1 MIVFAV
7 SIFLSAF
14 LLFQIQPMIGK
25 VLLPWFGGTPAVWST
40 VMLFFQV
47 LLTGGYAYAYWLM
60 GRAKKQTLIHVSM
73 IAAAIGLLVVLSFF
87 WKSPI
92 TPDASWKP
100 QNVDTPI
107 LDIFKLLIVSV
118 GLPYFL
124 LASNGPLMQAWFSR
138 VFPERSYAKLYSL
151 SNVGSLLGLLA
162 YPVLIEPTLS
172 LQNQGWM
179 WSIGFALFGSFAGW
193 IAIRNGRTAPLSRPV
208 INSVSSALPTEHRDD
223 VSGVSRQ
230 ANAVEAERPSL
241 ALFSLWIALSATAS
255 LFLLSVTNQISQE
268 VAVIPFLWIL
278 PLALYL
284 ISFILTFSGER
295 GYNRKVYSVLFIIAT
310 ILTLFVLL
318 NSTRLHVYWQIL
330 AYCFLLFTACM
341 LCHGELYLLRPEAD
355 HLTSFY
361 LMVSIGGAL
370 GGLFVSLIAPLIFN
384 GYWEF
389 FVGLAMA
396 TAILLSL
403 RGGTRAER
411 RAKPEVEA
419 AATGYSQSRQ
429 SPRES
434 GIASGH
440 PSTAGFATNAQP
452 SAQDGIP
459 HNDISARA
467 RFVFF
472 VFGLVTIMLVLVGT
486 YFSGSLY
493 TKRNFYGVIR
503 VREDLIGDPQ
513 RPAYLM
519 AHGITVHGLQFI
531 GMDRD
536 LPTTYYVK
544 GGGAGLAILNHP
556 RYGQGL
562 KVGMLGVGTG
572 TLAIYGQPGDAYRL
586 YEINPVVT
594 DLAEGRGGY
603 FSFVKDSQ
611 ADVTMVLGDARI
623 SLERELAESGSQQF
637 DVLALDTFSS
647 DSIPV
652 HLVTKEAF
660 ALYLD
665 HLAPDG
671 IIAAHITNLHL
682 DLQPVFWQLANYYG
696 LHMVRVNYEGDANGG
711 YASHWILLAR
721 DPALLDIPAIQDHAV
736 DLSGYSTSLK
746 LWTDDYS
753 NLFQILK

>member
-1 MIVFAV
+1 MLIFSF

-25 VLLPWFGGTPAVWST
+25 VILPWFGGTPAVWST

-60 GRAKKQTLIHVSM
+60 KRKKQTFIHVTL
-73 IAAAIGLLVVLSFF
+73 IGSSIGILILLSYI

-100 QNVDTPI
+100 QDVSAPVLN
-107 LDIFKLLIVSV
+107 IFKLLIVSV

-124 LASNGPLMQAWFSR
+124 LASNSPLMQAWFSR
-138 VFPERSYAKLYSL
+138 VYPERSYARLYSL
-151 SNVGSLLGLLA
+151 SNVGSLLGLLV
-162 YPVLIEPTLS
+162 YPVLVEPLLTLRS
-172 LQNQGWM
+172 QGWM
-179 WSIGFALFGSFAGW
+179 WSIGFVIFGILAMG
-193 IAIRNGRTAPLSRPV
+193 IAIQNGRAAPLSPPTLDSSRSGASFDFVRRNGRSSRRSGRKTPGE
-208 INSVSSALPTEHRDD
+208 SAE
-223 VSGVSRQ
+223 
-230 ANAVEAERPSL
+230 EARSTPSPSL
-241 ALFSLWIALSATAS
+241 ALFSLWIALSGTAS

-284 ISFILTFSGER
+284 LSFILTFSGER
-295 GYNRKVYSVLFIIAT
+295 GYNRKLYSVLFVVAT
-310 ILTLFVLL
+310 VLTLFVLL
-318 NSTRLHVYWQIL
+318 NSTRLHIYWQIL

-355 HLTSFY
+355 HLTGFY

-389 FVGLAMA
+389 FVGLAMTIA
-396 TAILLSL
+396 LLLSL
-403 RGGTRAER
+403 R
-411 RAKPEVEA
+411 AKR
-419 AATGYSQSRQ
+419 SNSKN
-429 SPRES
+429 
-434 GIASGH
+434 GIV
-440 PSTAGFATNAQP
+440 
-452 SAQDGIP
+452 
-459 HNDISARA
+459 ARA
-467 RFVFF
+467 RFIFF
-472 VFGLVTIMLVLVGT
+472 VFILVTGMLVLVGT

-493 TKRNFYGVIR
+493 SKRNFYGVIR
-503 VREDLIGDPQ
+503 VNEELVGDPPQ
-513 RPAYLM
+513 PAYLM

-531 GMDRD
+531 DANRD

-544 GGGAGLAILNHP
+544 GGGAGLTILNHP
-556 RYGQGL
+556 RYG
-562 KVGMLGVGTG
+562 KNMRVGMLGVGAG
-572 TLAIYGQPGDAYRL
+572 TLAVYGQAGDVYRL
-586 YEINPVVT
+586 YEINPVVI

-603 FSFVKDSQ
+603 FSFVTDSK
-611 ADVTMVLGDARI
+611 ANVTMILGDARI
-623 SLERELAESGSQQF
+623 SLERELAESGSQNF

-660 ALYLD
+660 ALYLE

-682 DLQPVFWQLANYYG
+682 DLQPVFWGLAKEYG
-696 LHMVRVNYEGDANGG
+696 LSMVRVNYEGDDTGG
-711 YASHWILLAR
+711 YASHWILLTR
-721 DPALLDIPAIQDHAV
+721 DPALLNIPAIQENAV
-736 DLSGYSTSLK
+736 DLSGYSTNLK
-746 LWTDDYS
+746 PWTDDYS

>member
-1 MIVFAV
+1 MVIFAV

-25 VLLPWFGGTPAVWST
+25 FILPWFGGTPAVWST

-60 GRAKKQTLIHVSM
+60 GRRKKQAFIHVS
-73 IAAAIGLLVVLSFF
+73 LLALAVLILVALSFV

-100 QNVDTPI
+100 QDVSSPI
-107 LDIFKLLIVSV
+107 LDIFKLLTISV

-124 LASNGPLMQAWFSR
+124 LASNSPLMQAWFSR
-138 VFPERSYAKLYSL
+138 VFPERSYATLYSL
-151 SNVGSLLGLLA
+151 SNAGSLLGLLA
-162 YPVLIEPTLS
+162 YPVLVEPKLS

-179 WSIGFALFGSFAGW
+179 WSMGFVLFGLFASW
-193 IAIRNGRTAPLSRPV
+193 IAIQNGRTAPLSKPKAD
-208 INSVSSALPTEHRDD
+208 SVPT
-223 VSGVSRQ
+223 SP
-230 ANAVEAERPSL
+230 RPST
-241 ALFSLWIALSATAS
+241 ALMSLWIALSATAS

-284 ISFILTFSGER
+284 LSFILTFSGER
-295 GYNRKVYSVLFIIAT
+295 GYNRKLYSILFIVST

-330 AYCFLLFTACM
+330 AYCLLLFSTCM
-341 LCHGELYLLRPEAD
+341 LCHGELYLLRPDAD
-355 HLTSFY
+355 HLTGFY

-396 TAILLSL
+396 IAILLSL
-403 RGGTRAER
+403 RGAR
-411 RAKPEVEA
+411 RVTK
-419 AATGYSQSRQ
+419 Q
-429 SPRES
+429 SPS
-434 GIASGH
+434 NNKGIASGYR
-440 PSTAGFATNAQP
+440 PRNG
-452 SAQDGIP
+452 
-459 HNDISARA
+459 ISARA
-467 RFVFF
+467 RFIFF
-472 VFGLVTIMLVLVGT
+472 VLGLVTVMLVLVGT

-493 TKRNFYGVIR
+493 AKRNFYGVIR
-503 VREDLIGDPQ
+503 VREELVGEPP

-531 GMDRD
+531 GEDRD
-536 LPTTYYVK
+536 LPTTYYVN

-556 RYGQGL
+556 RNGQGL

-572 TLAIYGQPGDAYRL
+572 TLAIYGQPDDVYRL

-594 DLAEGRGGY
+594 DLAEGQGGY
-603 FSFVKDSQ
+603 FSFVTDSK
-611 ADVTMVLGDARI
+611 ADVTLILGDARI
-623 SLERELAESGSQQF
+623 SLEREFGETGSQNF
-637 DVLALDTFSS
+637 DVLVLDTFSS

-660 ALYLD
+660 TLYLD

-682 DLQPVFWQLANYYG
+682 DLQPVFWQLAKHYG
-696 LHMVRVNYEGDANGG
+696 LSMVRVNYEGDDNGG
-711 YASHWILLAR
+711 YASHWILLAL
-721 DPALLDIPAIQDHAV
+721 DPSLLDVPAIQAHAI
-736 DLSGYSTSLK
+736 DMSGYSTSLK

>member
-1 MIVFAV
+1 MLIFSV

-25 VLLPWFGGTPAVWST
+25 VILPWFGGTPAVWST

-60 GRAKKQTLIHVSM
+60 KRKRQTLIHVSL
-73 IAAAIGLLVVLSFF
+73 IGLSLGIIILLAFI

-92 TPDASWKP
+92 TPDENWKP
-100 QNVDTPI
+100 QDVSVPI
-107 LDIFKLLIVSV
+107 LNIFKLLIVAV

-124 LASNGPLMQAWFSR
+124 LASNSPLMQAWFSR
-138 VFPERSYAKLYSL
+138 VHPERSYARLYSL
-151 SNVGSLLGLLA
+151 SNVGSLLGLLV
-162 YPVLIEPTLS
+162 YPVLVEPLLTLKS
-172 LQNQGWM
+172 QGWM
-179 WSIGFALFGSFAGW
+179 WSIGFVVFGMFAIGV
-193 IAIRNGRTAPLSRPV
+193 AIQNGRAAPHSSSIPA
-208 INSVSSALPTEHRDD
+208 SVQKSES
-223 VSGVSRQ
+223 
-230 ANAVEAERPSL
+230 PSL
-241 ALFSLWIALSATAS
+241 ALFSLWIALSGTAS

-284 ISFILTFSGER
+284 LSFILTFSGER
-295 GYNRKVYSVLFIIAT
+295 GYNRKLYSILFILAT
-310 ILTLFVLL
+310 ALTLFVLL

-389 FVGLAMA
+389 FVGLAMTIA
-396 TAILLSL
+396 LLLSL
-403 RGGTRAER
+403 RGRNP
-411 RAKPEVEA
+411 K
-419 AATGYSQSRQ
+419 Q
-429 SPRES
+429 SPAINAE
-434 GIASGH
+434 IASLL
-440 PSTAGFATNAQP
+440 SVAR
-452 SAQDGIP
+452 
-459 HNDISARA
+459 NDISKRA
-467 RFVFF
+467 RFIFF
-472 VFGLVTIMLVLVGT
+472 VFILVTGMLVLVGT

-493 TKRNFYGVIR
+493 SKRNFYGVIR
-503 VREDLIGDPQ
+503 VNTDLVGDPPE
-513 RPAYLM
+513 PAYLM

-531 GMDRD
+531 GENRD
-536 LPTTYYVK
+536 LPTTYYVN

-556 RYGQGL
+556 RYGQSL
-562 KVGMLGVGTG
+562 RVGMLGVGAG
-572 TLAIYGQPGDAYRL
+572 TLAIYGQPGDVYRL

-603 FSFVKDSQ
+603 FFFVQDSQ
-611 ADVTMVLGDARI
+611 ADVTMILGDARI
-623 SLERELAESGSQQF
+623 SLERELAESGSQNF

-660 ALYLD
+660 ALYLE

-682 DLQPVFWQLANYYG
+682 DLQPVFWGLAKEYG
-696 LHMVRVNYEGDANGG
+696 LSMVRVNYEGDDNGG

-721 DPALLDIPAIQDHAV
+721 DPVLLQVPAIQENTV
-736 DLSGYSTSLK
+736 DLSGYSTTLK